1 MKKTIG
7 VIFAVMLAFACGA
20 ATAYASQSYVIGG
33 LGMTLELPDGWT
45 VFTRDMDPGDKAFEV
60 MGADKQTVDEFFRES
75 GIYLDAVS
83 EDKTLEIA
91 VSGRK
96 NTDGISDLSS
106 LPEAEKQKKL
116 GAIKDTL
123 AQNYTVTASSQS
135 DYRQATFLCTD
146 MSASLNDETIY
157 IREYA
162 TVINGSDVAVTMC
175 SYSGELTEE
184 SKEILSGVMES
195 LVITEVPEQ
204 YETPAAGDARKAGR
218 SQGILGGSW
227 VWDVIAGVTVL
238 GCIIYLILTSSKRK
252 GAEKRDKEGKEQPG
266 A

>member
-20 ATAYASQSYVIGG
+20 ATAYASQNYVIGG
-33 LGMTLELPDGWT
+33 LGLTLELPDGWT
-45 VFTRDMDPGDKAFEV
+45 VFTRNMDPGDKAFEA
-60 MGADKQTVDEFFRES
+60 MGADKQTVDEFFRKS

-96 NTDGISDLSS
+96 NADGISDLSS
-106 LPEAEKQKKL
+106 LPETEKQKKL
-116 GAIKDTL
+116 GAIRDML
-123 AQNYTVTASSQS
+123 AQNYTVTATSQY
-135 DYRQATFLCTD
+135 DGRQATFLCAD

-162 TVINGSDVAVTMC
+162 TVINGSDIAITMC

-195 LVITEVPEQ
+195 LVITEVLEQ
-204 YETPAAGDARKAGR
+204 DEAPAASNAPEAGG

-238 GCIIYLILTSSKRK
+238 GCIIYLLLTSSKRK
-252 GAEKRDKEGKEQPG
+252 GDKRDKEGKEQPG